1 MLAVACGVRL
11 GEFCWSAGALELDC
25 LRAKARLGRATA
37 EAAVAVPP
45 PRLIAD
51 VLLLASTLSDKVP
64 SSE

>member
-37 EAAVAVPP
+37 EAVPP